1 MKNSYGLSKTEELLV
16 QKKMRLSEND
26 DLLGQTSQ
34 GKSENDGLLAQN
46 GKIKDRK
53 VNAKMTSYLHK
64 NHKV

>member
-1 MKNSYGLSKTEELLV
+1 
-16 QKKMRLSEND
+16 MRLSEND

-53 VNAKMTSYLHK
+53 VNAKMTNYYRK
-64 NHKV
+64 NRMI

>member
-1 MKNSYGLSKTEELLV
+1 
-16 QKKMRLSEND
+16 MRLSEND

-53 VNAKMTSYLHK
+53 VNAKMTSYLRK